1 MACLLVLFGTLSKM
15 EKVKAALEAANPVEP
30 SSLVAGKGTTALAG
44 LTIVTQ
50 QRRFLDGIQG
60 APWGP
65 VFLKANGG
73 TQPYAWTVISGALP
87 PGISLSTADGRL
99 EGKPSAV
106 GYYDFTVKV
115 NDNFGQIAT
124 SAYRIRISTLT
135 QVQQPPLKSSELPFN
150 YVQSALFVGTGQNGG
165 SQSLDE
171 LKALIRMNQKKFAGG
186 EVFLT
191 RLEDATDFQAA
202 RKVNQAIA
210 EVRAEAGGKDFIG
223 IFTNGRFP
231 NFSEQADFRLQPDYY
246 RAVSLKS
253 NGSLWIRQPFASTS
267 PDSLFGIEGV
277 AVDITNDEAVK
288 AMMDSLFAAF
298 DHEGLSNQSVGPL
311 NGFYVFNESRLS
323 PVYMPFTQASAPP
336 DNDDLVPKSALPLR
350 PNCPSYLTQNPPLLR
365 GGDPCVTSDFLAG
378 PKRAV
383 PLFSVTAKDK
393 FVQYAAAHGVSIS
406 YLPADRNEFNNND
419 FEISLPSYVQ
429 FVPLTDTTVWNTWKA
444 WVYETWSAHLEKIA
458 QTITFAQ
465 AGNPSFRGVLY
476 FQLPGIYSF
485 TSPAKNEAFDYKYV
499 DASGITRTVV
509 GAKLSN
515 FSKFDLYNNPVHGND
530 IEALLKS
537 PWIQGFVHETTSW
550 LMGVGGAPDRT
561 ADRTMLTTPEAIFL
575 WNQEAAKAKLIARKY
590 NKFFGLFARYSYFT
604 TGDEVWVDD
613 AIPTGGSVAGVVDSW
628 SNRVGSNPLPIT
640 GTLSYQSAISGGM
653 HQLCFWNSPQKLQVQ
668 LGDTLFAYVYVD
680 PSNPPRE
687 VMLQWYSDDAEQW
700 EHRAFWGEDI
710 IQWGQ
715 SGTKS
720 RRQIGALPARGQW
733 VRLEVSA
740 YDLGLEGKTLSGI
753 AFTLYDG
760 RATWDHAGIRHRDGE
775 LWPSDWE
782 WNWDRFIPLYNPDLI
797 STLPPGYYVNQ
808 DDMLQTTHPE
818 YYYLIPPKSDSLT
831 RGAWPGDLGTSWLNR
846 LSTLSIAHTP
856 PPGWNPRSMGFV
868 DIFDGTSAA
877 GWAYDPWSTTTRLSV
892 FVTGS
897 PNGCY
902 MGPANIGDIYVT
914 NPATPARDTGIRD
927 YIKTTANYIPPEDM
941 KFEFSV
947 NLVNLLRSK
956 GVVCRPGNYQ
966 VQIQVQD
973 EQGDGLTGLLT
984 YGGASTLTVPATP

>member
-1 MACLLVLFGTLSKM
+1 M
-15 EKVKAALEAANPVEP
+15 ETFKPDLETAKVEP
-30 SSLVAGKGTTALAG
+30 TSIVAGKGTTSLAG

-65 VFLKANGG
+65 VFLKAAGG
-73 TQPYAWTVISGALP
+73 TQPYTWSVISGALP
-87 PGISLSTADGRL
+87 PGISLTAADGRL
-99 EGKPSAV
+99 AGKPSAV
-106 GYYDFTVKV
+106 GYYDFTARVT
-115 NDNFGQIAT
+115 DGFGQTAT
-124 SAYRIRISTLT
+124 SAYRIRINTLT
-135 QVQQPPLKSSELPFN
+135 QVRHPPLKFSELPFN
-150 YVQSALFVGTGQNGG
+150 YVQSALFVGTGESGA

-171 LKALIRMNQKKFAGG
+171 LKALIRMNQRKFAGG

-191 RLEDATDFQAA
+191 SLENATDFQDA
-202 RKVNQAIA
+202 RKVNQAIT
-210 EVRAEAGGKDFIG
+210 EVRAELGGKDFIG
-223 IFTNGRFP
+223 IFTNGRLP
-231 NFSEQADFRLQPDYY
+231 NFSEQADFNQQPASY

-267 PDSLFGIEGV
+267 PASLFGIEGV
-277 AVDITNDEAVK
+277 AVDITNDTAVK

-298 DHEGLSNQSVGPL
+298 DHEGLSTESVGPL

-323 PVYMPFTQASAPP
+323 PVYVPFTQDAAPP
-336 DNDDLVPKSALPLR
+336 DNDDLVPKSPLPLR
-350 PNCPSYLTQNPPLLR
+350 QGCPLYLSQNPPQLKS
-365 GGDPCVTSDFLAG
+365 GDPCLTTDFLSG

-383 PLFSVTAKDK
+383 PLFSVSAKDK
-393 FVQYAAAHGVSIS
+393 FVQYAAARGVSVT
-406 YLPADRNEFNNND
+406 YLPADRNEFNLDD
-419 FEISLPSYVQ
+419 FGPNAPSLPSHVQ

-465 AGNPSFRGVLY
+465 AGNPYFRGVLY

-499 DASGITRTVV
+499 DASGVTRTVV

-515 FSKFDLYNNPVHGND
+515 FPKFDVYNNPVHGND

-537 PWIQGFVHETTSW
+537 PWIQGFVHETTS
-550 LMGVGGAPDRT
+550 LLVGVGGPPDRT
-561 ADRTMLTTPEAIFL
+561 ADKTMLTTPEGIFL
-575 WNQEAAKAKLIARKY
+575 WNQEAAKAQLIARKY

-628 SNRVGSNPLPIT
+628 SNQVRSNPWPVT
-640 GTLSYQSAISGGM
+640 GSFSYQSAISGGM

-710 IQWGQ
+710 IPWGQ

-720 RRQIGALPARGQW
+720 RRQIGELPARGQW
-733 VRLEVSA
+733 VRLEVA
-740 YDLGLEGKTLSGI
+740 AADLGLEGKTLSGI
-753 AFTLYDG
+753 AFTLYGG
-760 RATWDHAGIRHRDGE
+760 RATWDHAGMRHRDGE
-775 LWPSDWE
+775 LWPTDWQ

-808 DDMLQTTHPE
+808 QDDMLQTTHPE

-831 RGAWPGDLGTSWLNR
+831 KPAWPGDLGPSWLNR
-846 LSTLSIAHTP
+846 LITLSRDHTP

-868 DIFDGTSAA
+868 DIFDGTSVA
-877 GWAYDPWSTTTRLSV
+877 GWAYDPWSTKTRLSV
-892 FVTGS
+892 FVIGS

-902 MGPANIGDIYVT
+902 MGPTNIGDIYVT
-914 NPATPARDTGIRD
+914 NPSTLARDTGIRD
-927 YIKTTANYIPPEDM
+927 YIKAAANYIPPEDM

-966 VQIQVQD
+966 VQIQAQD
-973 EQGDGLTGLLT
+973 EQGDGLTSMLT
-984 YGGASTLTVPATP
+984 YGGASTMTVPASP